1 MSQLKDSQTEKRIL
15 SYSAFY
21 SIQVFNGLGEAQH
34 TGEGNLYSGCLE
46 QKVRGKGQEIGYF
59 VRS

>member
-34 TGEGNLYSGCLE
+34 IGEGNLYSGCLE
-46 QKVRGKGQEIGYF
+46 QKVRGKGQEIG
-59 VRS
+59 